1 MAMREEE
8 PSWGYMVN
16 QGPGTFWETWDDTT
30 NSHNHPMFTASIGP
44 YLFSIVGLDP
54 STWSIP
60 AYLKMLRN
68 GNANTKIKTVTM
80 HIMPDYNAVLKLGAA
95 SGWVATMCGK
105 VK

>member
-1 MAMREEE
+1 
-8 PSWGYMVN
+8 
-16 QGPGTFWETWDDTT
+16 
-30 NSHNHPMFTASIGP
+30 MFTASIGP

-80 HIMPDYNAVLKLGAA
+80 HIMRITTLSKLGC
-95 SGWVATMCGK
+95 SIRMVGNCVRESESSVGDVQRK
-105 VK
+105 V